1 MFLYLHFLWTKI
13 VLVNQITHGYRNIQ
27 LKMLLIYCLHFSD
40 VMEFADEQYF
50 VLEGQML
57 SLTVVRN
64 GAKLGAGNAGIS

>member
-1 MFLYLHFLWTKI
+1 MF
-13 VLVNQITHGYRNIQ
+13 
-27 LKMLLIYCLHFSD
+27 LIYCSHFSD